1 MASILAAGITQA
13 ASSTFTL
20 ADGESKT
27 VYLTAPSGAPIADD
41 ATAQIQIVSAAGDYT
56 TIGTLTRAVPSY
68 VVQAVGTFR
77 VLRWPCSTP
86 VGIEA
91 N

>member
-1 MASILAAGITQA
+1 MASILAAGITNA

-20 ADGESKT
+20 AAGESKT
-27 VYLTAPSGAPIADD
+27 VYLTAVGAPIASDVS
-41 ATAQIQIVSAAGDYT
+41 AEIQIASAAGDYT
-56 TIGTLTRAVPSY
+56 TLGALTRAVPSY

>member
-20 ADGESKT
+20 AAGESKT
-27 VYLTAPSGAPIADD
+27 VYLTAVGAPIADD
-41 ATAQIQIVSAAGDYT
+41 ATAQIQIASAAGDYT
-56 TIGTLTRAVPSY
+56 TLGALTRAVPSC